1 MKKLF
6 LLLAAI
12 VTLALSAQAQNHTY
26 RGTVLSADE
35 NDEPLAGAT
44 VKAVG
49 ANVGVM
55 TNIDGEFTIT
65 VPASVKEVTV
75 TYVGMKDATA
85 TLSNGMTVKMESNS
99 KMLDQVVVTGYG
111 SGKKLGSVV
120 GAVSVVSSQVMEDTP
135 SANFVDAL
143 QGQVAGLSIF
153 SNSGEPSSLPSSI
166 RIRGYNSLSGNT
178 PLFICDGAPATS
190 SIFTTL
196 NPSDIESVTVLKDAA
211 STAIYGSRAAN
222 GVIVITTKKGKYGE
236 DAKVSI
242 RANVGWSQMANDKID
257 LMNAEEFVRFRDL
270 VNSPVSDEVRNLVN
284 NYGINTDWK
293 DYLIS
298 NNALTYSLEG
308 RIQGGT
314 DRTRYYLSL
323 AHYDQDGLIEASGF
337 RRETMRFNLDSKIK
351 PWLTVGLSTNVG
363 FERYES
369 NSAASST
376 SENNGIYTNNP
387 FMQVYN
393 MLPYDSPYYY
403 SFNENGDIVFGD
415 RAKYYHYSGVVDP
428 NYINSYINRS
438 KRTNLTA
445 MMTLYEQINPV
456 KGLTLR
462 AQQNVNAFD
471 YRSSAARPPYENE
484 MTPMGD
490 EIVLD
495 NISNY
500 SSEAF
505 QRWYQFTYTNTAEYK
520 FNIADKHDFAFL
532 IGQESIITK
541 NNNFAVQTTGQP
553 NATQNLLT
561 QGTSVTMSGVTHSK
575 YEYIMNSYFLTGSY
589 SFDERY
595 FLDFA
600 VRRDGSSKF
609 AKDHRWGTFY
619 SIGAMWN
626 IKKEQFM
633 QSVNW
638 LSDLKLRLNYGTAG
652 NSSGIGN
659 YDYIGTVGTGSVYDG
674 NTSWGIS
681 GLAND
686 KLTWET
692 IKSFDAGIDFGFL
705 NNRLRASVDFY
716 VKNTKDMLMSVPY
729 SFTTGWASATA
740 NCGGMRNIGVDVDFG
755 ADIYQSKDWYV
766 GVDVNFNYNKNTIT
780 ELFNGLDEFTI
791 PGTGVTYR
799 KGKNPFAITQV
810 RYAGVDPRDGQQM
823 WYTKDG
829 NLTKKYDDSDE
840 VDLGKTFIAPW
851 NGGFGV
857 NARWKGISLR
867 ADFNWRAQKYIF
879 NAINWYINDPT
890 VAVQRNTNG
899 TTKLLTVWTKPG
911 DITDMPNTTDLYGAP
926 QEIQADSRFVENSS
940 FLRLKNLTI
949 AYSLPKNWMNAIK
962 MSDIS
967 FHFTGRNLFTI
978 TEFKGVDPEYE
989 GNVVQMMYPNTRQ
1002 YEFGIEVTF

>member
-1 MKKLF
+1 MKKLL
-6 LLLAAI
+6 LLLAVI
-12 VTLALSAQAQNHTY
+12 VAMATSASAQKRTY
-26 RGTVLSADE
+26 HGTVIGSND
-35 NDEPLAGAT
+35 DEPLAGAT

-49 ANVGVM
+49 SSDGVQ
-55 TNIDGEFTIT
+55 TNIDGEFTISVPST
-65 VPASVKEVTV
+65 VKQVTIS
-75 TYVGMKDATA
+75 YVGMKPATVA
-85 TLSNGMTVKMESNS
+85 LSDNMKVFLDPENTL
-99 KMLDQVVVTGYG
+99 LDQVVVTGYG

-120 GAVSVVSSQVMEDTP
+120 GSVSVVDQKVMEDTP

-153 SNSGEPSSLPSSI
+153 SNSGEPSALPSSI

-236 DAKVSI
+236 DAKVTI
-242 RANVGWSQMANDKID
+242 RANVGWSNMANDKID
-257 LMNAEEFVRFRDL
+257 LMDANEFVRFRDL

-284 NYGINTDWK
+284 TYGINTDWK

-308 RIQGGT
+308 RVQGGT

-323 AHYDQDGLIEASGF
+323 AHYDQEGLIESSGLT
-337 RRETMRFNLDSKIK
+337 RETLRFNLDTKVK
-351 PWLTVGLSTNVG
+351 PWLSMGISTNVG

-369 NSAASST
+369 NNAASST
-376 SENNGIYTNNP
+376 SDNKGIYTNNP

-403 SFNENGDIVFGD
+403 SFNENGDIVYGE
-415 RAKYYHYSGVVDP
+415 RAKYYHYSAIADP
-428 NYINSYINRS
+428 NYLNEKYFGGS

-445 MMTLYEQINPV
+445 MMTLYEQLNPI
-456 KGLTLR
+456 KGLTIR

-471 YRSSAARPPYENE
+471 YRSSAARPPYEDE
-484 MTPMGD
+484 VTPMGD
-490 EIVLD
+490 V
-495 NISNY
+495 ISFEGVTNY

-532 IGQESIITK
+532 IGQESIITR
-541 NNNFAVQTTGQP
+541 NHNFSVQTTGQP

-561 QGTSVTMSGVTHSK
+561 QGTSVKLSGISHGK
-575 YEYIMNSYFLTGSY
+575 YESIMNSYFMTGFY
-589 SFDERY
+589 SFDDRY
-595 FLDFA
+595 TLDLA

-609 AKDHRWGTFY
+609 APDHRWGTFY
-619 SIGAMWN
+619 SVGAMWN
-626 IKKEQFM
+626 IKNEQFL
-633 QSVNW
+633 QPVKW

-659 YDYIGTVGTGSVYDG
+659 YDYIGTVGSGSVYDG
-674 NTSWGIS
+674 NNSLGIS

-686 KLTWET
+686 RLTWET
-692 IKSFDAGIDFGFL
+692 IKAFNAGVDLGFL
-705 NNRLRASVDFY
+705 NNRIRTSVDFY
-716 VKNTKDMLMSVPY
+716 IKNTEDMLMEVPY
-729 SFTTGWASATA
+729 SYTTGWGGAVA
-740 NCGGMRNIGVDVDFG
+740 NCGSMRNVGVDVDFG
-755 ADIYQSKDWYV
+755 ADIFQNKDWYV
-766 GVDVNFNYNKNTIT
+766 GVSVNFNYNKNTIT
-780 ELFNGLDEFTI
+780 ELFNGLDQFTI

-799 KGKNPFAITQV
+799 KGENPFSITQV
-810 RYAGVDPRDGQQM
+810 RYVGVDPRDGQQM
-823 WYTKDG
+823 WLDKNG
-829 NLTKKYDDSDE
+829 NVTKKFNDGDE
-840 VDLGKTFIAPW
+840 VNLGKSFIAPW
-851 NGGFGV
+851 NGGFGI
-857 NARWKGISLR
+857 NARWKGISLN
-867 ADFNWRAQKYIF
+867 ADFNWSAEKYIF
-879 NAINWYINDPT
+879 NATNWYINDPS
-890 VAVQRNTNG
+890 VSVERNTNG

-911 DITDMPNTTDLYGAP
+911 DVTDMPNLVDLYGKP
-926 QEIQADSRFVENSS
+926 QSIEADSRFVENSS
-940 FLRLKNLTI
+940 FLRLKNLTLT
-949 AYSLPKNWMNAIK
+949 YSLPKAWMQSLR
-962 MSDIS
+962 MSDIA

-1002 YEFGIEVTF
+1002 FEFGVEVTF